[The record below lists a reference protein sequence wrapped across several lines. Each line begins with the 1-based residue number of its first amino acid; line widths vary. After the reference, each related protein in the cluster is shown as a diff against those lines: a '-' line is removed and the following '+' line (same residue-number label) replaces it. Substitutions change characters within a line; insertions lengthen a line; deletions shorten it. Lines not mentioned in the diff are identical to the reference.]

1 MLDWLKRL
9 DRKTIA
15 ITGVVLAVLCFLSV
29 NLFSS
34 LTFTQAR
41 LDLTEERL
49 YTLSKGTRN
58 VLANLKE
65 PIKLRLYASRS
76 LKEASPQFGLFMA
89 RVQELVQAYDRL
101 AMGKIKLEIL
111 NPEPF
116 TPEEDRAVGFG
127 LRGVPLDDAG
137 TRGYFGLVGTNSTDD
152 HDVIP
157 IFSAQ
162 RESFLEYDLTRL
174 VYNLAHPEKSVIG
187 FFDGI
192 AIQGSR
198 STQFKPWQ
206 ALTYMRQFFSMRELS
221 DDIKKID
228 DDIKVVLVIHPQD
241 IEESALYAL
250 DQFVLRGG
258 RVIVFVDPHTVNTQP
273 MMTPQGAFPPP
284 NTSSNLEKLMTAWG
298 VEMVKDK
305 VVGDRK
311 LATRVQ
317 AQRGEQ
323 SVVTEYIL
331 WFGVNKEN
339 LAQNEVITGELEQL
353 RFLTPGSLKQIAG
366 AKTTFTP
373 LAWTTDQSMLVDL
386 KVAKAPTPD
395 PIALLN
401 DFKPDKDR
409 HVLAARITGPVTSAF
424 DAPPAPKK
432 AESEADKNK
441 KEEPL
446 APHIKESTGPIS
458 VIVVADVDMLAD
470 RTWLSERNL
479 FGQRVVMP
487 FANNADFAINMV
499 ENFAGSQELI
509 SLRGRGVK
517 QRTFDV
523 VDRLQREAE
532 IRYRQTEQSLQKKLE
547 DLEKKLSG
555 IEGGKT
561 DQAGNVLLTQE
572 QQELVKKF
580 RSDIISIRSQLRE
593 VQHALRK
600 DIDTLETWLKVI
612 NIIGMPIVIT
622 IIAFAVAIW
631 RRRRP
636 KRRPPQRVSDVRT

>member
-49 YTLSKGTRN
+49 YTLSTGTRN
-58 VLANLKE
+58 VLATLKE

-101 AMGKIKLEIL
+101 ALGKIKLEIL

-137 TRGYFGLVGTNSTDD
+137 SRGYFGLVGTNSTDD

-174 VYNLAHPEKSVIG
+174 VYNLAHPEKPVIG

-198 STQFKPWQ
+198 MTQFKPWQ
-206 ALTYMRQFFSMRELS
+206 VLTYMRQFFSMRELS
-221 DDIKKID
+221 DDIRKID

-241 IEESALYAL
+241 LEESALYAL

-273 MMTPQGAFPPP
+273 MMTPQGPLPPP

-366 AKTTFTP
+366 AKTKFTP

-409 HVLAARITGPVTSAF
+409 HVLAARITGPATSAF
-424 DAPPAPKK
+424 DAPPVPKK

-446 APHIKESTGPIS
+446 PPHIKESTGPIS

-499 ENFAGSQELI
+499 ENFTGSQELI

-523 VDRLQREAE
+523 VDGLQREAE

-555 IEGGKT
+555 IEGSKT

-600 DIDTLETWLKVI
+600 DIDALETWLKAI
-612 NIIGMPIVIT
+612 NIVGMPIVIT